1 MMANKLQTASQV
13 INHLYTN
20 GNRYKLD
27 LHDETWLQEQAIVN
41 LFNIVERLETDQIE
55 APYLIQRLH
64 TQVDG
69 TGRTIEEMLYA
80 IKEAL
85 K

>member
-1 MMANKLQTASQV
+1 MASKLQTANQV
-13 INHLYTN
+13 INHLYAN

-55 APYLIQRLH
+55 APYLLQRLH
-64 TQVDG
+64 AQVDRAG
-69 TGRTIEEMLYA
+69 CTVEELLYA

>member
-1 MMANKLQTASQV
+1 MASKLQSATQV
-13 INHLYTN
+13 VNHLYAH
-20 GNRYKLD
+20 GKRYDLD
-27 LHDETWLQEQAIVN
+27 SHNDSWLQTQAVMN
-41 LFNIVERLETDQIE
+41 LFNIIERLETDQIE
-55 APYLIQRLH
+55 APYLLQRLH

>member
-1 MMANKLQTASQV
+1 MTSKLQSATQV
-13 INHLYTN
+13 VNHLYAH
-20 GNRYKLD
+20 GKRYDLD
-27 LHDETWLQEQAIVN
+27 KHDDAWVQTQAVMT
-41 LFNIVERLETDQIE
+41 LFDMIRRLETDQID

-69 TGRTIEEMLYA
+69 TGHTLEELLYA

>member
-1 MMANKLQTASQV
+1 M
-13 INHLYTN
+13 
-20 GNRYKLD
+20 
-27 LHDETWLQEQAIVN
+27 N
-41 LFNIVERLETDQIE
+41 LFNIIERLETDQIE
-55 APYLIQRLH
+55 APYLLQRLH

>member
-1 MMANKLQTASQV
+1 MASKLQSATQV
-13 INHLYTN
+13 VNHLYAH
-20 GNRYKLD
+20 GKRYDLD
-27 LHDETWLQEQAIVN
+27 SHNDSWLQTQAVMN
-41 LFNIVERLETDQIE
+41 LFNIIERLETDQIE
-55 APYLIQRLH
+55 APYLLQRLH

-80 IKEAL
+80 IKEVL